1 MGYLTKAI
9 AVSLALFASALVL
22 TLAAWVD
29 WIEAQN
35 VGELD

>member
-9 AVSLALFASALVL
+9 AVSLALFASGLVL
-22 TLAAWVD
+22 SLAIWVG

-35 VGELD
+35 VGELV